1 MDGLNKILSR
11 ITDDSK
17 LKVDE
22 ILAKAKAEAN
32 EITLNMK
39 EKAKKECDEIIKKME
54 QERANILE
62 RAEGSKEHKQ
72 KQVKLVARREA
83 LDEVL
88 SRAKEKM
95 NTLSEKEYSEL
106 LIRAFDKYATK
117 NNDAEVKLCFG
128 KDKDKISK
136 EVKDTLLKKATEKGI
151 KMTLS
156 DKEVNISNGF
166 MLDYGDILENC
177 SFDAMIDQ
185 NKEVLEDKINK
196 ILF

>member
-17 LKVDE
+17 IKVDE

-32 EITLNMK
+32 EITLSMK
-39 EKAKKECDEIIKKME
+39 EKVKNECDEITKKTE
-54 QERANILE
+54 KEKANILE

-83 LDEVL
+83 LDEILV
-88 SRAKEKM
+88 SAREKL

-117 NNDAEVKLCFG
+117 NDDTEVKLCFG
-128 KDKDKISK
+128 KDKGKISK
-136 EVKDTLLKKATEKGI
+136 ETKDMLLKKATEKGI

-156 DKEVNISNGF
+156 DKEVNIANGF